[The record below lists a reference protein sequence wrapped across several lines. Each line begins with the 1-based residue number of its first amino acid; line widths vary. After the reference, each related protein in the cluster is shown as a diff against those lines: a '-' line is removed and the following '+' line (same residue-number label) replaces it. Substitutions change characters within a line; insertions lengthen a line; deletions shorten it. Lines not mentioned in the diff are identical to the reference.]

1 MLMGLLIAY
10 QLGQQPHQSWKQTTE
25 HFVQLLLLLFLSA
38 LDNKQQSTIVD
49 PFYLISNY
57 HNDNYTTVQWHETN
71 CYENKV
77 HSPLNLF
84 NL

>member
-1 MLMGLLIAY
+1 MGQLIAY
-10 QLGQQPHQSWKQTTE
+10 QQGQQPHKSRKQTSE
-25 HFVQLLLLLFLSA
+25 HCVQLVFLSSLSA

-57 HNDNYTTVQWHETN
+57 HDDNYTTVQWHETN

-77 HSPLNLF
+77 RSPLNLF